1 MRSSVA
7 TVLPRPQLTKRALSW
22 TGGEISMR
30 GEKQNGKRRMVNLH
44 RNELF
49 PSDKL
54 VRGLAARK
62 HCKVRRRES

>member
-1 MRSSVA
+1 
-7 TVLPRPQLTKRALSW
+7 
-22 TGGEISMR
+22 MR